1 MDSSYTTLA
10 LGRTLKAYLW
20 ILEGEKGEKEVL
32 TFLGLRGFWLRLE
45 RERRERKETPRENP
59 REVG

>member
-1 MDSSYTTLA
+1 M
-10 LGRTLKAYLW
+10 
-20 ILEGEKGEKEVL
+20 L

-45 RERRERKETPRENP
+45 RERRERKERPRENP